1 MRTNCYLP
9 ASIKIVMLPLDSD
22 FPNGSN
28 NLAIKRRFHAVT
40 LTFDLL
46 FLNTYCA
53 LGVTWSNSGPILTE
67 IEQSTAG
74 LLII

>member
-1 MRTNCYLP
+1 M
-9 ASIKIVMLPLDSD
+9 
-22 FPNGSN
+22 
-28 NLAIKRRFHAVT
+28 AIKRRFHAVT